1 MLRSASCSGSK
12 QTGLCIFFY
21 ENVNV
26 MSNLENWITHNT
38 CTMETP
44 NSFKEQQNEFN
55 KRKQFKWGACLH
67 CIIHLPPPVALWT
80 SLSLRSDNAAQFAWP
95 SDHRDYNSSLSPDVI
110 VVKCLLVLLLLQ
122 ILNAYSFSH
131 SCLPYSSNCF
141 RGAWIQKTPEEFKN
155 ENTILIRIASWSSLE
170 TNLLNSFSLSLSSGR
185 KWFYWR
191 VKKYMQF
198 WTAS

>member
-1 MLRSASCSGSK
+1 M
-12 QTGLCIFFY
+12 
-21 ENVNV
+21 
-26 MSNLENWITHNT
+26 
-38 CTMETP
+38 
-44 NSFKEQQNEFN
+44 
-55 KRKQFKWGACLH
+55 H
-67 CIIHLPPPVALWT
+67 CIIHLPPPVALLTLWT
-80 SLSLRSDNAAQFAWP
+80 PWASDLTMQLSLP

-131 SCLPYSSNCF
+131 SYLPYSSNCF

-170 TNLLNSFSLSLSSGR
+170 TNLSNLFSLSLSSGR

-191 VKKYMQF
+191 VKKIYAVLDCIVKWMNWNVFHKGKGYHFLQLES
-198 WTAS
+198 TANY